1 MSKKDNVIDYL
12 KKDNVIDYLLKLH
25 KFEFICE
32 LGKGGFGSVIAI
44 KVNGSIFAFKIVKVK
59 KFDEKNSLKKSKKEF
74 EKEKEEYNKVI
85 HSIEKEFNYA
95 KMLRGKYCI
104 RTLSIYKD
112 IYEDKKT
119 NKNKSIIIYSAVMEK
134 AIYSDLKYFI
144 YYFYKGNM
152 LHLNNYH
159 KNFPHIYH
167 INMLIIKFF
176 AYQIIQCLDFLER
189 HQLCHCDFKPENFL
203 INIGFI
209 LKMSDFSLLKL
220 IEKNKNVILTSSTWN
235 IKSPEYYN
243 ENKEVKGKDA
253 IKVDIFSFGLI
264 LYYMCFNQ
272 HLLDNEDKNFFN
284 NKKNEKIEKKKYL
297 ITKINEKIQNII
309 KNKEYYFIDDG
320 LRELIIRSI
329 EPDIDNRITVK
340 ELLENQWLN
349 QNLDIVQQIYDINDN
364 EEIKL
369 LIEFQKK
376 KNKNKKINYKSI
388 ITPKEEKKR
397 KKNIFIVQN

>member
-12 KKDNVIDYLLKLH
+12 LNLH

-159 KNFPHIYH
+159 KNFPHLYH
-167 INMLIIKFF
+167 INMLTIKFF
-176 AYQIIQCLDFLER
+176 AYQIIQCIDFLER

-203 INIGFI
+203 INIGFVI
-209 LKMSDFSLLKL
+209 KMSDFSLLKL
-220 IEKNKNVILTSSTWN
+220 IEKNKNIVLTSSTWN
-235 IKSPEYYN
+235 IKSPEYFN

-253 IKVDIFSFGLI
+253 IKVDIFAYGLI
-264 LYYMCFNQ
+264 LYYMCFYE
-272 HLLDNEDKNFFN
+272 HLIDNNDKSFFSEK
-284 NKKNEKIEKKKYL
+284 NKEKSEKKQYL
-297 ITKINEKIQNII
+297 IKKIKEKI
-309 KNKEYYFIDDG
+309 KNKVLNKEYKFIDDG
-320 LRELIIRSI
+320 LRELIEKSI
-329 EPDIDNRITVK
+329 EPDINKRITVK
-340 ELLENQWLN
+340 ELLENEWVN
-349 QNLDIVQQIYDINDN
+349 QGLDTIKQIYDINDN

-369 LIEFQKK
+369 LIEFQKER
-376 KNKNKKINYKSI
+376 NKIKDDNNNHINIQNKEKIR
-388 ITPKEEKKR
+388 KR
-397 KKNIFIVQN
+397 QKNIFHIINN

>member
-1 MSKKDNVIDYL
+1 MEDKKKDFLFEELL
-12 KKDNVIDYLLKLH
+12 KKH
-25 KFEFICE
+25 KFEYVSE
-32 LGKGGFGSVIAI
+32 LGKGGFGSVFAI
-44 KVNGSIFAFKIVKVK
+44 KVNDTIFAYKIVKVRQ
-59 KFDEKNSLKKSKKEF
+59 FDELNSKKSKSEI
-74 EKEKEEYNKVI
+74 EKDKEEYNKI
-85 HSIEKEFNYA
+85 INLIEKEFNYA
-95 KMLRGKYCI
+95 KMLRSKYCI

-112 IYEDKKT
+112 PFIG
-119 NKNKSIIIYSAVMEK
+119 KNIIIYSAVMEK
-134 AIYSDLKYFI
+134 ALYSDLKYFI

-388 ITPKEEKKR
+388 ITPKEEKK
-397 KKNIFIVQN
+397 KKKKYFYSSKLIIFFFFEKQL

>member
-1 MSKKDNVIDYL
+1 MDDKKKDFLLEELL
-12 KKDNVIDYLLKLH
+12 KKH
-25 KFEFICE
+25 KFEYVSE
-32 LGKGGFGSVIAI
+32 LGKGGFGSVFAI
-44 KVNGSIFAFKIVKVK
+44 KVNDTIFAYKIVKVRQ
-59 KFDEKNSLKKSKKEF
+59 FDELNSKKSKSEI
-74 EKEKEEYNKVI
+74 EKDKEEYNKI
-85 HSIEKEFNYA
+85 INLIEKEFNYA
-95 KMLRGKYCI
+95 KMLRSKYCI

-112 IYEDKKT
+112 PFIG
-119 NKNKSIIIYSAVMEK
+119 KNIIIYSAVMEK
-134 AIYSDLKYFI
+134 ALYSDLKYFI

-235 IKSPEYYN
+235 IKSPEYYT
-243 ENKEVKGKDA
+243 ENKEVAGKDA

-264 LYYMCFNQ
+264 LYYMCFYE
-272 HLLDNEDKNFFN
+272 HLLDNKEKSIFSE
-284 NKKNEKIEKKKYL
+284 KKKEKDFKKKYL
-297 ITKINEKIQNII
+297 ITKIEEKLKEKVYNEKYN
-309 KNKEYYFIDDG
+309 FVDDG
-320 LRELIIRSI
+320 LRELISRSI
-329 EPDIDNRITVK
+329 EPDINKRITVK
-340 ELLENQWLN
+340 ELLENEWVN
-349 QNLDIVQQIYDINDN
+349 QDLDIIEQIYDINDN

-369 LIEFQKK
+369 LIEFQKDKIK
-376 KNKNKKINYKSI
+376 KEKNIKRKRNKNTFKNKKN
-388 ITPKEEKKR
+388 
-397 KKNIFIVQN
+397 

>member
-12 KKDNVIDYLLKLH
+12 LNLH

-159 KNFPHIYH
+159 KHFPHIYH
-167 INMLIIKFF
+167 INKFTIKFF
-176 AYQIIQCLDFLER
+176 SYQIIQCLDFLER

-203 INIGFI
+203 INIGFVI
-209 LKMSDFSLLKL
+209 KMSDFSLLKL
-220 IEKNKNVILTSSTWN
+220 IEKNKNIILTSSTWN
-235 IKSPEYYN
+235 IKSPEYYT
-243 ENKEVKGKDA
+243 ENKEVAGKDA

-264 LYYMCFNQ
+264 LYYMCFYE
-272 HLLDNEDKNFFN
+272 HLLDNKEKSIFSE
-284 NKKNEKIEKKKYL
+284 KKKEKDFKKKYL
-297 ITKINEKIQNII
+297 ITKIEEKLKEKVYNEKYN
-309 KNKEYYFIDDG
+309 FVDDG
-320 LRELIIRSI
+320 LRELISRSI
-329 EPDIDNRITVK
+329 EPDINKRITVK
-340 ELLENQWLN
+340 ELLENEWVN
-349 QNLDIVQQIYDINDN
+349 QGLDTIKQIYDINDN

-369 LIEFQKK
+369 LIEFQKER
-376 KNKNKKINYKSI
+376 NKIKDDNNNHINIQNKEKIR
-388 ITPKEEKKR
+388 KR
-397 KKNIFIVQN
+397 QKNIFHIINN